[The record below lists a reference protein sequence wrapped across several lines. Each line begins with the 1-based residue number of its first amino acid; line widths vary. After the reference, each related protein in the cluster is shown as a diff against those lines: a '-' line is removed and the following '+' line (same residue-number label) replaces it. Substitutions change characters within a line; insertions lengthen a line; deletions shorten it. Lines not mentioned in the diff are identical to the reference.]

1 MKELNDM
8 LNCLKDKTEETFK
21 FYAQKEHWTPE
32 DIESVEK
39 AAKAYDRIQ
48 TIQMNTGVWDEMQ
61 RTGDYSYG
69 RNVHL
74 SYGRDG
80 RHYGRSYGHNDRYYD
95 DARHSPYGY
104 SYGDEHH
111 DHMAS
116 THSVKDQAIQRLEA
130 LMDQAGSDY
139 ERQQVMEMIKKIE
152 AEKR

>member
-21 FYAQKEHWTPE
+21 FYAQKDHWTPE

-61 RTGDYSYG
+61 RTGGYSYG
-69 RNVHL
+69 RNVRL

-80 RHYGRSYGHNDRYYD
+80 HSYGRNDRYYD
-95 DARHSPYGY
+95 EMRHAPYGY
-104 SYGDEHH
+104 SYGEEHH
-111 DHMAS
+111 DHMTS
-116 THSVKDQAIQRLEA
+116 THSVKDQAIQRLES
-130 LMDQAGSDY
+130 LMDQASSDY

>member
-1 MKELNDM
+1 MEDLNRM

-48 TIQMNTGVWDEMQ
+48 TIQMNTGVWEDMQ

-80 RHYGRSYGHNDRYYD
+80 QHYGRSYGHEDRYYD
-95 DARHSPYGY
+95 YGREPYSHGY
-104 SYGDEHH
+104 N
-111 DHMAS
+111 AS
-116 THSVKDQAIQRLEA
+116 THSIKDQAIQRLES
-130 LMDQAGSDY
+130 LMDKAESDY
-139 ERQQVMEMIKKIE
+139 ERQQIMEMIKKIE
-152 AEKR
+152 ADHK